1 MKIFGLTAV
10 ILSAVTAT
18 SLYAQKNALD
28 AMMADTTLT
37 GTSYSICYADAVTG
51 EVIFSSD
58 ADRNLASA
66 SVMKLYPTSV
76 SLSLLGSDY
85 RFATEVYMT
94 GRFNKR
100 RGILDGDVIIRGG
113 GDPSLGSE
121 YFKDHYGDVTAVWVS
136 ALSAA
141 GLRHVKGR
149 VAASQ
154 SIYDQNPA
162 PGGWS
167 WGDLGNYYGAG
178 VYDINFND
186 NKYNIYITG
195 FSEGSAAVIDSVEQ
209 YGRDIQITNYLTS
222 SGKSDNGDVYSAPYS
237 GTAWIS
243 GTVPAD
249 SSFFLKASLPDP
261 PLTLI
266 RLLDN
271 KMREAGI
278 KIDGRPSASRVT
290 LVNEGMVPV
299 YVTLSPTLGE
309 IIKVTNHESVNLYA
323 ELLRKH
329 LGYAIGGEGS
339 FSAGSDVIYSFLDS
353 ISCEPYEARMLDGSG
368 LSPNNNISALMTVRL
383 LVHMYNGKDS
393 SAFISTLP
401 AAGVSGTMKNY
412 FRGDVFKERVVAK
425 TGSIGSVR
433 SFAGYVTTASG
444 RKLAFT
450 MIANGFTVPWR
461 KVTNGME
468 KIMEEVI
475 MTY

>member
-1 MKIFGLTAV
+1 MKINGLTAV
-10 ILSAVTAT
+10 LLSAVTAT
-18 SLYAQKNALD
+18 CIYGQEKALD
-28 AMMADTTLT
+28 AMLADTTLT

-51 EVIFSSD
+51 EVIFSYD

-76 SLSLLGSDY
+76 SLSLLGNDY

-100 RGILDGDVIIRGG
+100 KGVLDGDVVIRGG

-121 YFKDHYGDVTAVWVS
+121 YFMDHYGDVAGGWVS

-141 GLRHVKGR
+141 GLRRVKGR
-149 VAASQ
+149 VASSQ

-186 NKYNIYITG
+186 NEYNIYITG
-195 FSEGSAAVIDSVEQ
+195 FSEGSPAVIDSVEQ
-209 YGRDIQITNYLTS
+209 YGRDIHITSYLTS
-222 SGKSDNGDVYSAPYS
+222 SGKSDNGDVYCAPYS
-237 GTAWIS
+237 NTAWIS

-249 SSFFLKASLPDP
+249 SSFFLKASMPDP
-261 PLTLI
+261 PLTLV

-278 KIDGRPSASRVT
+278 KIDDSPSAARVT
-290 LVNEGMVPV
+290 LAYEGMTPV
-299 YVTLSPTLGE
+299 CVTLSPTLGE

-323 ELLRKH
+323 EQLRKH

-353 ISCEPYEARMLDGSG
+353 IGCEPYEARMLDGSG

-393 SAFISTLP
+393 SVFISTLP

-412 FRGDVFKERVVAK
+412 FRDDVFKERVVAK

-444 RKLAFT
+444 RRLAFT

-475 MTY
+475 LAY

>member
-1 MKIFGLTAV
+1 MKINGLTAV
-10 ILSAVTAT
+10 LLYAVTAT
-18 SLYAQKNALD
+18 CLSGQEKALD
-28 AMMADTTLT
+28 AMLGDTTLT

-51 EVIFSSD
+51 EVIFSYD

-85 RFATEVYMT
+85 RFATEIYMT

-100 RGILDGDVIIRGG
+100 KGVLDGDVVIRGG

-121 YFKDHYGDVTAVWVS
+121 YFKDHYGDVTAGWVS

-141 GLRHVKGR
+141 GLRRVKGR

-186 NKYNIYITG
+186 NEYNIFITG
-195 FSEGSAAVIDSVEQ
+195 FSEGSTAVIDSVEQ
-209 YGRDIQITNYLTS
+209 YGRDIHITSHLTS
-222 SGKSDNGDVYSAPYS
+222 SGKSDNGDVYCAPYS
-237 GTAWIS
+237 NTAWIS

-261 PLTLI
+261 PLTLA

-271 KMREAGI
+271 KMRDAGI
-278 KIDGRPSASRVT
+278 KIDGSPAASRVI
-290 LVNEGMVPV
+290 LANEGMIPV
-299 YVTLSPTLGE
+299 CVTLSPTLGE

-339 FSAGSDVIYSFLDS
+339 FSAGGDVIYRFLDS
-353 ISCEPYEARMLDGSG
+353 IGCEPYEARMLDGSG

-393 SAFISTLP
+393 SVFISTLP

-412 FRGDVFKERVVAK
+412 FRADVFKERIVAK

-444 RKLAFT
+444 RRLAFT

-468 KIMEEVI
+468 NIMEEVI
-475 MTY
+475 LAY

>member
-1 MKIFGLTAV
+1 MKIKGLTAV
-10 ILSAVTAT
+10 FLSAVTST
-18 SLYAQKNALD
+18 CLCGQQKALD
-28 AMMADTTLT
+28 AMLADTTLT

-51 EVIFSSD
+51 EVVFNYD

-100 RGILDGDVIIRGG
+100 KGVLDGDIIIRGG

-121 YFKDHYGDVTAVWVS
+121 YFKDHYGDVTSGWAS

-141 GLRHVKGR
+141 GLRRVKGR

-162 PGGWS
+162 PGGWP

-186 NKYNIYITG
+186 NEYNIYITG
-195 FSEGSAAVIDSVEQ
+195 FSEGSPAEIDSVEQ
-209 YGRDIQITNYLTS
+209 YGRDIHITSDLTS
-222 SGKSDNGDVYSAPYS
+222 SGRSDNGDVYCAPYS
-237 GTAWIS
+237 NKAWIS
-243 GTVPAD
+243 GSVPAD
-249 SSFFLKASLPDP
+249 SSISIEASMPDP
-261 PLTLI
+261 PFTLV
-266 RLLDN
+266 RLLDGS
-271 KMREAGI
+271 MRDAGI
-278 KIDGRPSASRVT
+278 KIDGTPSASRVT
-290 LVNEGMVPV
+290 VAWEGMAPV
-299 YVTLSPTLGE
+299 CVTNSPTLGE
-309 IIKVTNHESVNLYA
+309 IITVTNHESVNLYA
-323 ELLRKH
+323 EQLRKH
-329 LGYAIGGEGS
+329 LGYAVGGEGS
-339 FSAGSDVIYSFLDS
+339 FGAGSDVIYSFLDS
-353 ISCEPYEARMLDGSG
+353 IGCEPYEARMLDGSG

-393 SAFISTLP
+393 SVFISTLP

-412 FRGDVFKERVVAK
+412 FREDVFKGRVVAK

-433 SFAGYVTTASG
+433 SFAGFVTTASG
-444 RKLAFT
+444 RTLAFT

-461 KVTNGME
+461 QVTNGME

-475 MTY
+475 LTY

>member
-1 MKIFGLTAV
+1 MKINGLTAV
-10 ILSAVTAT
+10 LLSAVTAT
-18 SLYAQKNALD
+18 SLCGQEKALD
-28 AMMADTTLT
+28 AMLADTTLT

-51 EVIFSSD
+51 EVIFSYD

-76 SLSLLGSDY
+76 SLSLLGSEY
-85 RFATEVYMT
+85 RFATEIYMT

-100 RGILDGDVIIRGG
+100 KGVLDGDVVIRGG

-121 YFKDHYGDVTAVWVS
+121 YFKDHYGDVTAGWVS

-141 GLRHVKGR
+141 GLRRVKGH

-154 SIYDQNPA
+154 SIYDRNPA

-186 NKYNIYITG
+186 NEYNIYITG
-195 FSEGSAAVIDSVEQ
+195 FSEGSPAVIDSVEQ
-209 YGRDIQITNYLTS
+209 YGRDIHITSYLTS
-222 SGKSDNGDVYSAPYS
+222 SGKSDNGDVYCAPYS
-237 GTAWIS
+237 NTAWITGS
-243 GTVPAD
+243 VPAD
-249 SSFFLKASLPDP
+249 SSFFLKASMPDP
-261 PLTLI
+261 PLTLV
-266 RLLDN
+266 RFLDDA
-271 KMREAGI
+271 MRDAGI
-278 KIDGRPSASRVT
+278 KIDGSPSASRVT
-290 LVNEGMVPV
+290 LGSEGMTPV
-299 YVTLSPTLGE
+299 CVTLSPTLGE

-323 ELLRKH
+323 EQLRKH

-353 ISCEPYEARMLDGSG
+353 IGCEPYEARMLDGSG

-393 SAFISTLP
+393 SVFISTLP

-412 FRGDVFKERVVAK
+412 FRNDVFKGRVVAK

-444 RKLAFT
+444 RRLAFT

-461 KVTNGME
+461 WVTDAME
-468 KIMEEVI
+468 RITEEVI
-475 MTY
+475 LAY

>member
-1 MKIFGLTAV
+1 MKIKGLTAV

-18 SLYAQKNALD
+18 CLCGQEKALD
-28 AMMADTTLT
+28 AMLADTTLT

-51 EVIFSSD
+51 EVVFNYD

-85 RFATEVYMT
+85 RFATEIYMT

-100 RGILDGDVIIRGG
+100 KGVLDGDIVIRGG

-121 YFKDHYGDVTAVWVS
+121 YFKDQYGNVTADWAS

-141 GLRHVKGR
+141 GLRRVKGR
-149 VAASQ
+149 VAAAQ

-162 PGGWS
+162 PGGWP

-186 NKYNIYITG
+186 NAYNIYITG
-195 FSEGSAAVIDSVEQ
+195 FSEGSPAVIDSVEQ
-209 YGRDIQITNYLTS
+209 YGRDIHITSDLTS
-222 SGKSDNGDVYSAPYS
+222 SGRIDNGDVYCAPYS

-243 GTVPAD
+243 GSVPAD
-249 SSFFLKASLPDP
+249 SSISIKASMPDP
-261 PLTLI
+261 PFTLV
-266 RLLDN
+266 RLLDGS
-271 KMREAGI
+271 MRDAGI
-278 KIDGRPSASRVT
+278 KIDGSPSPSRVT
-290 LVNEGMVPV
+290 VAWEGLTPV
-299 YVTLSPTLGE
+299 CVTHSPTLGE
-309 IIKVTNHESVNLYA
+309 IITVTNHESVNLYA

-339 FSAGSDVIYSFLDS
+339 FSAGADVIYSFLDS
-353 ISCEPYEARMLDGSG
+353 IGCEPYEARMLDGSG

-393 SAFISTLP
+393 SVFISTLP

-412 FRGDVFKERVVAK
+412 FRDDVFKGRVVAK

-433 SFAGYVTTASG
+433 SFAGFVTAASG
-444 RKLAFT
+444 RTLAFT

-461 KVTNGME
+461 QVTNGME

-475 MTY
+475 LTY

>member
-1 MKIFGLTAV
+1 MNLKGLIAV
-10 ILSAVTAT
+10 LLSAVTVT
-18 SLYAQKNALD
+18 CIYGQGNALD
-28 AMMADTTLT
+28 AMLADTTLT
-37 GTSYSICYADAVTG
+37 GTSYSICFADAVTG
-51 EVIFSSD
+51 EVIFSYD

-85 RFATEVYMT
+85 RFATEIYMT
-94 GRFNKR
+94 GKFNKR
-100 RGILDGDVIIRGG
+100 KGILDGDVVIRGG
-113 GDPSLGSE
+113 GDPSLGSD
-121 YFKDHYGDVTAVWVS
+121 YFKDHYGDVTARWVS

-141 GLRHVKGR
+141 GLRRVKGR

-186 NKYNIYITG
+186 NEYNIYITG
-195 FSEGSAAVIDSVEQ
+195 FTEGSPAVIDSVEK
-209 YGRDIQITNYLTS
+209 YGSDVHITNYLTS
-222 SGKSDNGDVYSAPYS
+222 SGKSDNGDVYCAPYS
-237 GTAWIS
+237 SKAWIS
-243 GTVPAD
+243 GSVPAD

-261 PLTLI
+261 PMTLV
-266 RLLDN
+266 RLLDATM
-271 KMREAGI
+271 KDAGI
-278 KIDGRPSASRVT
+278 KIDGSPSASRVT
-290 LVNEGMVPV
+290 ITNEGMTPV
-299 YVTLSPTLGE
+299 CITPSPALSE

-323 ELLRKH
+323 EQLRKH
-329 LGYAIGGEGS
+329 LGYAIDGEGS
-339 FSAGSDVIYSFLDS
+339 FTAGGDVIYRFLDS
-353 ISCEPYEARMLDGSG
+353 IGCEPYEARMLDGSG

-383 LVHMYNGKDS
+383 LVYMYNGKDS
-393 SAFISTLP
+393 SVFVSTLP

-412 FRGDVFKERVVAK
+412 FRNDVFKDRVVAK

-433 SFAGYVTTASG
+433 SFAGFVTAASG
-444 RKLAFT
+444 RTLAFT

-461 KVTNGME
+461 RVTNGME

-475 MTY
+475 LSY

>member
-1 MKIFGLTAV
+1 MKINGLTAV
-10 ILSAVTAT
+10 FLSAVTAT
-18 SLYAQKNALD
+18 SLCGQEKALD
-28 AMMADTTLT
+28 AMLADTTLT

-51 EVIFSSD
+51 EVIFSYD

-76 SLSLLGSDY
+76 SLSLLGSEY
-85 RFATEVYMT
+85 RFATEIYMT

-100 RGILDGDVIIRGG
+100 KGVLDGDVVIRGG

-121 YFKDHYGDVTAVWVS
+121 YFKDHYGDVTAGWVS

-141 GLRHVKGR
+141 GLRRVKGR

-154 SIYDQNPA
+154 SIYDRNPA

-186 NKYNIYITG
+186 NEYNIYITG
-195 FSEGSAAVIDSVEQ
+195 FSEGSPAVIDSVEQ
-209 YGRDIQITNYLTS
+209 YGRDIHITSYLTS
-222 SGKSDNGDVYSAPYS
+222 SGKSDNGDVYCAPYS
-237 GTAWIS
+237 NIAWIS

-249 SSFFLKASLPDP
+249 SSFFLKASMPDP
-261 PLTLI
+261 PLTLV
-266 RLLDN
+266 RLLDDA
-271 KMREAGI
+271 MRDAGI
-278 KIDGRPSASRVT
+278 KIDGSPSAARVT
-290 LVNEGMVPV
+290 VANEGMTPV
-299 YVTLSPTLGE
+299 CVTLSPTLGE
-309 IIKVTNHESVNLYA
+309 ITKVTNNESINLYA
-323 ELLRKH
+323 EQLRKH
-329 LGYAIGGEGS
+329 LGYAIGSEGS

-353 ISCEPYEARMLDGSG
+353 IGCEPYEARMIDGSG

-383 LVHMYNGKDS
+383 LIHMYNGKDS
-393 SAFISTLP
+393 TVFVSTLP

-412 FRGDVFKERVVAK
+412 FRDDVFKGRVVAK

-433 SFAGYVTTASG
+433 SFAGYITTASG
-444 RKLAFT
+444 RRLAFT

-461 KVTNGME
+461 RVTNGME
-468 KIMEEVI
+468 RITEEVI
-475 MTY
+475 LAY